1 MSDQHVPEGVET
13 VRLLWTD
20 LHGVARGISMPVDRY
35 EGALDEGVGFANG
48 IAEVTLEPGLLEDPK
63 YGPQHGDMLAVPDPD
78 SLMAVDWREGAAVV
92 ASDLTTVDGRPFD
105 LCGRSVLQSVLDDLR
120 SEGYHASVGVEV
132 EFSLLAPGEDGWVPY
147 NDRSS
152 YDLSAVDRA
161 DDLVGAWTDALRAGY
176 AYLQEHGKVGCQA
189 LVKDVYS
196 EHTTGC
202 SNSRA
207 WWRYILSDRTFD
219 NLRRDRRPAE
229 CITASVR

>member
-1 MSDQHVPEGVET
+1 LHLDTERSPSTAFERAITDFEP
-13 VRLLWTD
+13 WTQ
-20 LHGVARGISMPVDRY
+20 AS
-35 EGALDEGVGFANG
+35 
-48 IAEVTLEPGLLEDPK
+48 
-63 YGPQHGDMLAVPDPD
+63 
-78 SLMAVDWREGAAVV
+78 RE
-92 ASDLTTVDGRPFD
+92 
-105 LCGRSVLQSVLDDLR
+105 
-120 SEGYHASVGVEV
+120 
-132 EFSLLAPGEDGWVPY
+132 
-147 NDRSS
+147 
-152 YDLSAVDRA
+152 
-161 DDLVGAWTDALRAGY
+161 AWTDALRAGY